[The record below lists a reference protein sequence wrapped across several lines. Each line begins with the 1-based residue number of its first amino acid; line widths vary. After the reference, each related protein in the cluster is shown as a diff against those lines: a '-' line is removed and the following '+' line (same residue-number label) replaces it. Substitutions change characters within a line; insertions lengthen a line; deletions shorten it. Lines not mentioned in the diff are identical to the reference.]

1 MNNFS
6 NMLGQNTCTLGNT
19 GIDITTILQ
28 NREGNLNNGQQNNLP
43 GPGLIQEI
51 NSAKNEVNNL
61 SSSSNKLPPFTEEQ
75 LQSLAHA
82 LGLKSSADLEGIDM
96 NALAAALQQQMP
108 NGPPGSTAADL
119 KLKGGKKLGENG
131 LEDQVKGIYI
141 TPEPGFVFKTK
152 RAAPEENNKKVFVNM
167 CKHDSIDAPGLKKR
181 LNEEGESVE
190 GMNVP
195 MSVGPARIDKDNKG
209 VDCIVY
215 DIIVNPSVIEEAK
228 TDPTG
233 KYRDFIC
240 QLGIQCLEQKYKE
253 VIDNRYKLPKLA
265 SMGILVAQ
273 YIKDKK
279 NIPKIEEVSETKTP
293 KTKITKRENKYED
306 IVALDIELPFK
317 LVTINKKEGND
328 NDIEL
333 SIHNVINGAN
343 FNESPLLLNAG
354 EYVEPIKS
362 IEDNNVGIHFI
373 AEINNQSAF
382 PKDIVVQASPY
393 KLQV

>member
-1 MNNFS
+1 MNIN
-6 NMLGQNTCTLGNT
+6 NMLGQNTTLGNT
-19 GIDITTILQ
+19 GIDISTILQ
-28 NREGNLNNGQQNNLP
+28 NRESNLNNGQQNNLP

-51 NSAKNEVNNL
+51 NNTINEVKSP
-61 SSSSNKLPPFTEEQ
+61 SSSDEPPPFTAEQ
-75 LQSLAHA
+75 MQSLAEA
-82 LGLKSSADLEGIDM
+82 LGLKSAADLEGIDM
-96 NALAAALQQQMP
+96 KALAVALQQQMP
-108 NGPPGSTAADL
+108 NGPPGSNTADL
-119 KLKGGKKLGENG
+119 NLKGVKKLGENG

-152 RAAPEENNKKVFVNM
+152 RAAPEENYKKVFVNM
-167 CKHDSIDAPGLKKR
+167 CKHESIDSPGLKKR

-279 NIPKIEEVSETKTP
+279 NMPKIEEVSESKSP
-293 KTKITKRENKYED
+293 KAKISKNKNKYED
-306 IVALDIELPFK
+306 IVALDVELPYQF
-317 LVTINKKEGND
+317 VTINKKEGSD
-328 NDIEL
+328 SEL
-333 SIHNVINGAN
+333 SIHNVLNAN
-343 FNESPLLLNAG
+343 FDGSPLLLNVG
-354 EYVEPIKS
+354 EYIEPIKN
-362 IEDNNVGIHFI
+362 IEENNVGIHFI
-373 AEINNQSAF
+373 AEINIKSAI
-382 PKDIVVQASPY
+382 PKDIAVQASPY